1 MGMGSEQAFQGDTPP
16 TSPGDDWASCARSAM
31 AVVTSSLS
39 QAPFGQAIEGITQCR
54 AQLDSLESL
63 LLAQRAEA
71 GHSDRSNENTFT
83 RTGGVSKGEA
93 KRRTRRANA
102 VRKNP
107 KLAKKL
113 AAGKLSTEQ
122 IDRIAEAS
130 EKTDGAAAND
140 EELID
145 EISKTNPDQGK
156 SIVRKYIEDSQGQG
170 DRDNRYRRQRKNRK
184 VTKTKTMS
192 GMSRLILDGDDE
204 TIEMM
209 LQRFERGADALYRS
223 DGGRDVPNGEHRR
236 TRDQRMFDAA
246 VQGLTGNGD
255 PDPDDDTAS
264 VDVAPAGDSESADA
278 APANDGAPSNDDAS
292 AKSSRPTE
300 PPDRSPSQPRPPRN
314 RPGERPTM
322 VFRVDLD
329 NLGKANDVSPETVDT
344 WKTEL
349 IGTGLV
355 PTSLADYFGCISDLA
370 VQLVSGKGAVLWHG
384 RSRRTVTID
393 QWVALVARDSGCV
406 QCGAHHTRC
415 EAHHL
420 TPWTAP
426 LRGET
431 NVEDMALMCV
441 DCHHRLHELNQT
453 LFQDAEGHWRT
464 RAATAAETP
473 VRGPTHRTRRN
484 GERGSARSQ
493 TERAGPRKR
502 SAHSGGRPTAN
513 SSPRAP

>member
-1 MGMGSEQAFQGDTPP
+1 MGSEQAFQGNTP
-16 TSPGDDWASCARSAM
+16 SSAGDDWASCAHSAM

-39 QAPFGQAIEGITQCR
+39 QAPFGQAIDGITQFR
-54 AQLDSLESL
+54 AELDSLEAL
-63 LLAQRAEA
+63 LLAKRSED
-71 GHSDRSNENTFT
+71 GHSDRSNENAFT
-83 RTGGVSKGEA
+83 RSGGVSKGEA
-93 KRRTRRANA
+93 KRRTRRAKA

-122 IDRIAEAS
+122 VDRIAEAS

-156 SIVRKYIEDSQGQG
+156 AIVRKYIEDSQDQ
-170 DRDNRYRRQRKNRK
+170 DERDTRYRRQRRHRR
-184 VTKTKTMS
+184 VFKTKTLS
-192 GMSRLILDGDDE
+192 GMSRLVLEGDDE
-204 TIEMM
+204 TIDTLL
-209 LQRFERGADALYRS
+209 LQIQRKADALYRS
-223 DGGRDVPNGEHRR
+223 EGGRDVPNSKHRR
-236 TRDQRMFDAA
+236 THDQRMFDAA
-246 VQGLTGNGD
+246 VQSL
-255 PDPDDDTAS
+255 
-264 VDVAPAGDSESADA
+264 AGDGDNDADA
-278 APANDGAPSNDDAS
+278 GGDGVTNGAATDDETTGERPARRRDSTVATA
-292 AKSSRPTE
+292 
-300 PPDRSPSQPRPPRN
+300 DRSPPSPRPPRN

-322 VFRVDLD
+322 VLRVDLD
-329 NLGKANDVSPETVDT
+329 NLGGSNGVDDDTVRS
-344 WKTEL
+344 WKTDL

-355 PTSLADYFGCISDLA
+355 PTSLAEYFGCISDLA
-370 VQLVSGKGAVLWHG
+370 LQLVSGKGAVLWQG
-384 RSRRTVTID
+384 RSRRSVTVD
-393 QWVALVARDSGCV
+393 QWIALVARDSGCV

-426 LRGET
+426 LQGET
-431 NVEDMALMCV
+431 NIEDMALVCV

-473 VRGPTHRTRRN
+473 ARGPDKRRN
-484 GERGSARSQ
+484 GGRGDARSR
-493 TERAGPRKR
+493 TERTGPRER
-502 SAHSGGRPTAN
+502 STHSGGCPTAN